1 MARGSKDWNKKSTM
15 SLQTHSCQIHK
26 RCAIFRLM
34 AINTSSKLQH
44 SSNLYFHESSF
55 FSLSLS
61 LHFSCREQLFHSL
74 SFGTCGIAQWF
85 SIAAPTA
92 VLCAPSK
99 AEHNRAAACV
109 TIQGSSLWL
118 VSSCALQL
126 GPQTTHPAAPRPS
139 SDPSGNMA
147 LMVACLT

>member
-1 MARGSKDWNKKSTM
+1 MARGSKDWNKKATM
-15 SLQTHSCQIHK
+15 SFQKHSWQIHK

-34 AINTSSKLQH
+34 AINTSSKPQH
-44 SSNLYFHESSF
+44 SPNLYFHDF
-55 FSLSLS
+55 FFF
-61 LHFSCREQLFHSL
+61 LHYFTCREQLFHLL

-85 SIAAPTA
+85 SVAAQTA

-99 AEHNRAAACV
+99 AEHNRVAACV
-109 TIQGSSLWL
+109 SIQGSTLWL